1 MKKGITIISIV
12 LLSLLVLYLQL
23 NKKENIIPN
32 TYYQVYLNDEILGT
46 IKSKKD
52 LESYID
58 RQNNKY
64 KKKYNID
71 KVYVPN
77 GLEIRKVNTYNDKV
91 ESILSI
97 YKKIADKG
105 DFTVEG
111 YQFKIKND
119 DKVTD
124 IYVLDQEVF
133 TKAVDQTIGT
143 FIGET
148 RYALYKNNT
157 QSEIQTMGSIIE
169 NVYVDNNITV
179 KKTNIP
185 ITKTIYT
192 EASELAK
199 FLLFGTTELQKTYIV
214 KPGDTIE
221 EVAFDNKISVEE
233 FLISNPQFS
242 SVHNLLFPGQE
253 VVIGVTNPQIQ
264 VVVEE
269 FAIEDVPSR
278 YQTEERYDPNRFK
291 GDDKVIQ
298 KGENGLDRI
307 TQRTRKINGI
317 ITYVDKIASEE
328 LKPPINQIIVRGK
341 KEFPSVGSLT
351 VWAWPTERGYKISS
365 PYEYRI
371 NPVTGKRELHA
382 AIDIA
387 GPKHGSNIYAAN
399 NGVIVEAKYSSS
411 LGNYIVINHNN
422 GYYTLYAHLSK
433 ILVEVDQHVA
443 RGQVIGLL
451 GNTGRSTGPHLHFG
465 VYVGRPFHG
474 GTAINPLRLYK

>member
-1 MKKGITIISIV
+1 
-12 LLSLLVLYLQL
+12 
-23 NKKENIIPN
+23 
-32 TYYQVYLNDEILGT
+32 
-46 IKSKKD
+46 
-52 LESYID
+52 
-58 RQNNKY
+58 
-64 KKKYNID
+64 
-71 KVYVPN
+71 
-77 GLEIRKVNTYNDKV
+77 
-91 ESILSI
+91 
-97 YKKIADKG
+97 
-105 DFTVEG
+105 
-111 YQFKIKND
+111 
-119 DKVTD
+119 
-124 IYVLDQEVF
+124 
-133 TKAVDQTIGT
+133 
-143 FIGET
+143 
-148 RYALYKNNT
+148 
-157 QSEIQTMGSIIE
+157 MGSIIE

-269 FAIEDVPSR
+269 FVIEDVPSR

-365 PYEYRI
+365 PYGYRI

>member
-1 MKKGITIISIV
+1 MKRGIIIILIV
-12 LLSLLVLYLQL
+12 ILSLSILYLEL

-52 LESYID
+52 LELYID

-64 KKKYNID
+64 KKKYNVD
-71 KVYVPN
+71 KVYAPN
-77 GLEIRKVNTYNDKV
+77 GLEIKKVNTYHEKL
-91 ESILSI
+91 ESIPSI
-97 YKKIADKG
+97 YKKISDKG
-105 DFTVEG
+105 IFTISG
-111 YQFKIKND
+111 YQFKIRDN

-124 IYVLDQEVF
+124 VYVVEEDVF
-133 TKAVDQTIGT
+133 TQAVDQTINT

-148 RYALYKNNT
+148 KYALYKNNNQQKIET
-157 QSEIQTMGSIIE
+157 TGTIIE
-169 NVYVDNNITV
+169 NVYVSNNITV
-179 KKTNIP
+179 KKVNIP
-185 ITKTIYT
+185 VTEKIYT
-192 EASELAK
+192 EVSELAK
-199 FLLFGTTELQKTYIV
+199 FLLFGTTEVQKTYEV
-214 KPGDTIE
+214 KPGETIE
-221 EVAFDNKISVEE
+221 EVAFNNKISVEE
-233 FLISNPQFS
+233 FLISNTKFTS
-242 SVHNLLFPGQE
+242 SKNLLFPGQK

-365 PYEYRI
+365 PYEYRP
-371 NPVTGKRELHA
+371 NPITGEREKHDG
-382 AIDIA
+382 IDIA
-387 GPKHGSNIYAAN
+387 GTGYGSNVYAAN
-399 NGVIVEAKYSSS
+399 NGTVVEAGYTSIN
-411 LGNYIVINHNN
+411 GNYIIINHNN
-422 GYYTLYAHLSK
+422 GYYTIYAHLSK
-433 ILVEVDQHVA
+433 ILTKEGNIVA
-443 RGQVIGLL
+443 RGSVIGLV
-451 GNTGRSTGPHLHFG
+451 GSTGRSTGPHLHFG
-465 VYVGRPFHG
+465 IFVGYPYNG
-474 GTAINPLRLYK
+474 GDSIDPLRFY